1 MISTKAAGQAVLGDS
16 EHLCSGA
23 ARSDMECQLYRFLL
37 SWTPNPELS

>member
-23 ARSDMECQLYRFLL
+23 ARSDVECQLHHFLS
-37 SWTPNPELS
+37 SWTTNPELF